1 LNLQIPIAALAKR
14 LDEVFVPGSIDPQ
27 NIPKTSSGLKLLQ
40 QLRDEAHRFGVTFHR
55 TLRTKRTT
63 VSELDNISGIGSA
76 KRNAL
81 IKFFGSVEG
90 VRNAS
95 VDELILVQGIT
106 ESLAQQIWEHF
117 HTVKDKVAAKEM
129 ARQQQ
134 AAQERSN
141 GVTE

>member
-1 LNLQIPIAALAKR
+1 
-14 LDEVFVPGSIDPQ
+14 
-27 NIPKTSSGLKLLQ
+27 LLQ

-55 TLRTKRTT
+55 ALRTKRTT
-63 VSELDNISGIGSA
+63 VSELDGIAGIGAA

-106 ESLAQQIWEHF
+106 ASLAQKIWEYF
-117 HTVKDKVAAKEM
+117 HTVQDEQTAQQIAA
-129 ARQQQ
+129 QQQ
-134 AAQERSN
+134 AEEERSDSAQQEWSN
-141 GVTE
+141 GVLE